1 MLILRDFYLHL
12 NKWNNLPLSI
22 KNGGV
27 IMRTVIKPFKMKK
40 LNKKL
45 TALLKQSLENAPVA
59 PIEQLKQEAAEF
71 EEMMLKKR
79 NSIG

>member
-1 MLILRDFYLHL
+1 
-12 NKWNNLPLSI
+12 
-22 KNGGV
+22 
-27 IMRTVIKPFKMKK
+27 MRTVIKPFKMKK